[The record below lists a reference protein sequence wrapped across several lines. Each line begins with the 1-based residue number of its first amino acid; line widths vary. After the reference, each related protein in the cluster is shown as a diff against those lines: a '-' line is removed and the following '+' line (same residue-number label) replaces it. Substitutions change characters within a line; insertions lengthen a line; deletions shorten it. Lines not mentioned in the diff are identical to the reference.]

1 MKKLSQDPQMNPPTG
16 KTGQG
21 RRPSGTSP
29 VDNIL
34 GSGESIVHSCQEE
47 NHLSVGDGL
56 APKPRVG
63 RHPLKHRYLIET
75 STLEESLAAEEN
87 NPSPAGEAE
96 GGRRPSGAS
105 PAGDGAGAESPKPR
119 VGRPLKYRHLIDILE
134 DDTLYSP
141 ASIVRNGEEKGLLPV
156 PDGDVPFSPADQER
170 SEQAM
175 RIRHSLARFADN
187 HKFPRPSEGFVK
199 LFGQAPAPGWFGATW
214 KAALPQ

>member
-1 MKKLSQDPQMNPPTG
+1 
-16 KTGQG
+16 
-21 RRPSGTSP
+21 

-34 GSGESIVHSCQEE
+34 GSGESIVGSCQEE

-63 RHPLKHRYLIET
+63 R
-75 STLEESLAAEEN
+75 
-87 NPSPAGEAE
+87 
-96 GGRRPSGAS
+96 
-105 PAGDGAGAESPKPR
+105 
-119 VGRPLKYRHLIDILE
+119 RPLKYRHLIDILE